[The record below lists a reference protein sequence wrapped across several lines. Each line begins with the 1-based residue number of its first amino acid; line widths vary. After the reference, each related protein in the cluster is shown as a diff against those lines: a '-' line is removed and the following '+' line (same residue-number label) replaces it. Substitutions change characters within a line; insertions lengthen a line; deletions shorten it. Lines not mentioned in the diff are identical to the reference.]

1 MTTLQRIR
9 NHGIIL
15 LIVVGVAMLAFILG
29 DFLNSGSSFFNR
41 SRENVGVIAGHK
53 VHYTEYEAAKDQLT
67 EVYKI
72 ESGSNDINEELGM
85 QIRSQV
91 WQMMLMDYTL
101 REQAQAIGM
110 DVTSEELSNLCIG
123 ENPHQLITQRRAFYD
138 ETGKFNRF
146 ALINFLNSLAQEPET
161 QEQAANMQQA
171 KNYWLYWENAVRL
184 THMQDKYVNLL
195 SQLLTANPLDAKYA
209 FDARQTTV
217 NVEFVQQPFFAVA
230 DSLVKV
236 TDADI
241 KKLYNAQKEQYK
253 RTPNRSLVYV
263 GFPIEPSEADFSE
276 VEKLMKTLENDFQ
289 TKEDVTTIVNSNSD
303 ILYDGRDYSE
313 TTIPAEYK
321 EFAFGKGVK
330 KGQYTELTFA
340 NDTYSMA
347 RIMECGYSKP
357 DSVKLVLVAN
367 GEGTEDVE
375 LGWFQASELQKTIA
389 DPAFAGRK
397 GSTFTV
403 SSGMGEQTFK
413 IADKSNPTPKVKLA
427 ILSRKVTPS
436 SKTYGILYN
445 EAKQFIVNN
454 NSIDSLRQSAQE
466 LGLSVTPAFALDANA
481 DKVNDLKNS
490 RPIVRWA
497 YEATVGDLSD
507 VFECGNQFVV
517 AALTE
522 INDGE
527 YRTLNEVRAELQM
540 QALADK
546 KADYIINQLNGV
558 TTLEAAAE
566 LFDAEIQS
574 AEGISLASYRLGAA
588 GVEPAVIGAALALES
603 NTTSAPVKGNM
614 GVYMV
619 RIGEKTV
626 AEGELNAEQEIQQL
640 NMRTSYSA
648 PYQAIALIEENAE
661 VEDNR
666 ARFQ

>member
-1 MTTLQRIR
+1 M
-9 NHGIIL
+9 NYKVEKKGKYAIITMQTPRL
-15 LIVVGVAMLAFILG
+15 DVQSAAEL
-29 DFLNSGSSFFNR
+29 R
-41 SRENVGVIAGHK
+41 S
-53 VHYTEYEAAKDQLT
+53 
-67 EVYKI
+67 
-72 ESGSNDINEELGM
+72 EL
-85 QIRSQV
+85 V
-91 WQMMLMDYTL
+91 
-101 REQAQAIGM
+101 
-110 DVTSEELSNLCIG
+110 
-123 ENPHQLITQRRAFYD
+123 
-138 ETGKFNRF
+138 
-146 ALINFLNSLAQEPET
+146 
-161 QEQAANMQQA
+161 
-171 KNYWLYWENAVRL
+171 
-184 THMQDKYVNLL
+184 LL
-195 SQLLTANPLDAKYA
+195 SGESVKHIVIDLMQCEYCDTAGLSAILIANRLCQDGMLILSSVP
-209 FDARQTTV
+209 Q
-217 NVEFVQQPFFAVA
+217 NVE
-230 DSLVKV
+230 
-236 TDADI
+236 
-241 KKLYNAQKEQYK
+241 
-253 RTPNRSLVYV
+253 
-263 GFPIEPSEADFSE
+263 
-276 VEKLMKTLENDFQ
+276 
-289 TKEDVTTIVNSNSD
+289 
-303 ILYDGRDYSE
+303 
-313 TTIPAEYK
+313 
-321 EFAFGKGVK
+321 
-330 KGQYTELTFA
+330 
-340 NDTYSMA
+340 SMLQIQ
-347 RIMECGYSKP
+347 RFNPE
-357 DSVKLVLVAN
+357 LVLVAN
-367 GEGTEDVE
+367 DENTEDVE
-375 LGWFQASELQKTIA
+375 LGWFKASDLQKNIA
-389 DPAFAGRK
+389 EPAFNGKK
-397 GSTFTV
+397 GEKFTV
-403 SSGMGEQTFK
+403 ASGMGEQTFK
-413 IADKSNPTPKVKLA
+413 IADKGNPTPKVKLA